1 MTETPGKR
9 KPSEFTSRS
18 VYSDLRYLFIDRNPR
33 RNPDE
38 LLALTKD
45 QFDGARSEFVA
56 REVPRIIPPLKQ
68 LAAERELGEP
78 AEEMPEDGEVPSSD
92 PSTVQR
98 LDTLLMVM
106 HLQPTDKAYE
116 KASKEFDCIIRSLK
130 PKKRKRHV
138 IKNDGSF
145 GLGFAQYLAR
155 RKFMWAILKG
165 EWKFLSNRCPASGRT
180 LSEFRKHYDYL
191 SSELAGDEYETTG
204 RLSRDS
210 VNDLAFQDAAEKY
223 GGSPDGLRAML
234 NPSRW

>member
-18 VYSDLRYLFIDRNPR
+18 IYSDLRYLFITRNPKR
-33 RNPDE
+33 KPDE

-68 LAAERELGEP
+68 LAAKCGEP
-78 AEEMPEDGEVPSSD
+78 AEEMPEAREAPSID

-98 LDTLLMVM
+98 LETLQMLM
-106 HLQPTDKAYE
+106 LLPSTDKVYE
-116 KASKEFDCIIRSLK
+116 TASKEFDCITRSLK
-130 PKKRKRHV
+130 PKKRKSHI

-223 GGSPDGLRAML
+223 GGSPDVLRAML